1 VPTRTTGPADDEVP
15 RTAPA
20 GAVAAGTGAAG
31 LGRAVVLSGT
41 GRFADAWHPFAGTSA
56 RLAAILRDQGFDP
69 EIAGPDERMADL
81 GDARLVVVN
90 IGAPSAPDP
99 EQDAAG
105 RRGLLGYLER
115 GGPLLVMHVSSTSLP
130 AVPEWRQVLGGIWV
144 RGTTMHPD
152 YGLARIHLY
161 PDRHP
166 VVATATDFEL
176 YDERY
181 SYLDVAPG
189 VVPLATHRH
198 DGIEHPLL
206 WAWSYPPDEP
216 SSGARPA
223 RVIYDALGHDE
234 RSYDSPEHR
243 EIIAQAARWLVGGLG
258 G

>member
-1 VPTRTTGPADDEVP
+1 VTTRTFNAAEAD
-15 RTAPA
+15 PA
-20 GAVAAGTGAAG
+20 GAGAGAAG

-99 EQDAAG
+99 AQDAAG
-105 RRGLLGYLER
+105 RQGLLGYLER

-130 AVPEWRQVLGGIWV
+130 AVPEWKSVLGGIWV

-166 VVATATDFEL
+166 VVAPATDFEL

-206 WAWSYPPDEP
+206 WAWSYPPGDP
-216 SSGARPA
+216 GTSHPRTA

-234 RSYDSPEHR
+234 RSYDSPGHR
-243 EIIAQAARWLVGGLG
+243 EIIARAARWLVADLG

>member
-1 VPTRTTGPADDEVP
+1 
-15 RTAPA
+15 
-20 GAVAAGTGAAG
+20 
-31 LGRAVVLSGT
+31 VLSGT

-69 EIAGPDERMADL
+69 EIAGPDERLADL

-99 EQDAAG
+99 ERDAAG

-130 AVPEWRQVLGGIWV
+130 AVPEWKQVLGGIWV

-166 VVATATDFEL
+166 VVATAADFEL

-206 WAWSYPPDEP
+206 WAWSYPPGDP
-216 SSGARPA
+216 GTGRPGSSSRPRTSSGPGPA
-223 RVIYDALGHDE
+223 RVVYDALGHDE
-234 RSYDSPEHR
+234 RSYDSTEHR
-243 EIIAQAARWLVGGLG
+243 EIIARAARWLVGDLDG
-258 G
+258 